1 MPIGLPEFVDNQE
14 NRCPV
19 ILVLD
24 TSGSMQGAP
33 IAALNEGIKAFKQ
46 DVLRDTQAMLSVEV
60 SLITFGEGVQQV
72 QDFVT
77 IEHFDP
83 PQLKADGL
91 TPMGEALS
99 LALDVLEQRK
109 LIYKN
114 HGIPYYRPWV
124 FLITDGAPTDSWH
137 AAAQDLR
144 EAEVK
149 NRLLFFS
156 VAVQGADM
164 NTLKQISMRPPVL
177 LNSLDFRDLF
187 MWLSSSMKRVSSGKI
202 GEAIALPPMSWGQ
215 ITT

>member
-60 SLITFGEGVQQV
+60 SLIAFGKGVQQI

-77 IEHFDP
+77 IEYFDP

-99 LALDVLEQRK
+99 LALDVLEKRK
-109 LIYKN
+109 LVYKN
-114 HGIPYYRPWV
+114 HGIPYYRPWI

-137 AAAQDLR
+137 AAAQRLQK
-144 EAEVK
+144 AEVE
-149 NRLLFFS
+149 NRLLFS

-164 NTLKQISMRPPVL
+164 DTLKQISMRLPVL

>member
-1 MPIGLPEFVDNQE
+1 
-14 NRCPV
+14 
-19 ILVLD
+19 
-24 TSGSMQGAP
+24 
-33 IAALNEGIKAFKQ
+33 
-46 DVLRDTQAMLSVEV
+46 VEV
-60 SLITFGEGVQQV
+60 SLITFGQGVQQV

-99 LALDVLEQRK
+99 LALDVLEKRK
-109 LIYKN
+109 LVYKN

-124 FLITDGAPTDSWH
+124 FLITDGAPTDSWQ

>member
-46 DVLRDTQAMLSVEV
+46 DVLRDTQAMLSVEA

>member
-60 SLITFGEGVQQV
+60 SLITFGQGVQQV

-99 LALDVLEQRK
+99 LALDVLEKRK
-109 LIYKN
+109 LVYKN

-124 FLITDGAPTDSWH
+124 FLITDGAPTDSWQ